1 MDNELLSTPQVVE
14 FDNSMHMRKS
24 AVHMGVE
31 AGLRNA
37 MDNGDIDRETAKS
50 LYDYIEAELGTGYAN
65 PFTSFEVTV
74 SLWGNDILTV
84 TVEAD
89 DESSACDMVSDE
101 IELDDLSVAFNLS
114 TNAGNGGY
122 GSFDGEADTWRSN
135 IYDQIVE
142 ALEYNATEVE

>member
-1 MDNELLSTPQVVE
+1 MDNISLSSPQVVE
-14 FDNSMHMRKS
+14 FNDSIHMRKS
-24 AVHMGVE
+24 AVYLGIE

-37 MDNGDIDRETAKS
+37 MENGEIDRETAKS
-50 LYDYIEAELGTGYAN
+50 LFDYIEAELNTGHAN

-89 DESSACDMVSDE
+89 DESSACEMVSDE

-122 GSFDGEADTWRSN
+122 GSYDGEADTWRSN
-135 IYDQIVE
+135 IYDTIVE